1 MHNREIEVAIRQNP
15 NLTVRQFA
23 NQVGIKVRTFYRRWL
38 EVQTPKELL
47 EEKKLEIAKK
57 SLILDSEKKI
67 SEIVRELQFCDHYYF
82 SKWFHRKV
90 GVSPQKYR
98 MMTLKER
105 VVVERTKN
113 GKRRRRNLKLLKES

>member
-38 EVQTPKELL
+38 EVHTPKQLL

-57 SLILDSEKKI
+57 ILILDSEKKI

-82 SKWFHRKV
+82 SKWFRRKV

>member
-1 MHNREIEVAIRQNP
+1 MLNKEIEVAIQENP

-23 NQVGIKVRTFYRRWL
+23 DQIGIKVRTFYRRWL
-38 EVQTPKELL
+38 EEHTPKELL

-57 SLILDSEKKI
+57 SLLLEGDKKI
-67 SEIVRELQFCDHYYF
+67 SEIARTLQFCDHYYF
-82 SKWFHRKV
+82 SKWFRRKV

-105 VVVERTKN
+105 CEIERKKN
-113 GKRRRRNLKLLKES
+113 GKRRKEA